1 MSRVFWTEEGDPQAP
16 ALLLGCSLGATLAM
30 WDAQA
35 PALAER
41 FRLIRYD
48 HRGHGRS
55 DVPPGPYEI
64 ADFAEDVVELL
75 DELEIERA
83 SYCGLSIGGMT
94 GITLAAQHP
103 RRVDRL
109 VVCCSSPY
117 MPPASAWAER
127 AAAVR
132 VAGSVDAVADRVVER
147 WLTPGYAVE
156 HPDVHARLRAM
167 LAASPPDGYVASC
180 GAIERMDLRP
190 LLADVRAPTLVVA
203 GEHDLAAPPQSH
215 ALVIADGIPGA
226 RYELVPAA
234 HVANVEQP
242 ELVTNLILDHL
253 EAPDER

>member
-1 MSRVFWTEEGDPQAP
+1 MSEVFYIEDGDPAAP
-16 ALLLGCSLGATLAM
+16 ALLLGNSLGTTTAM

-55 DVPPGPYEI
+55 PVPEGPYEI

-75 DELEIERA
+75 DRLGIERA
-83 SYCGLSIGGMT
+83 HYCGLSIGGMT
-94 GITLAAQHP
+94 GIRLAARHP
-103 RRVDRL
+103 KRVGRL

-132 VAGSVDAVADRVVER
+132 GAGSVEAVADAVVER
-147 WLTPGYAVE
+147 WLTPEFAAE
-156 HPDVHARLRAM
+156 HPDVRARLRAM
-167 LAASPPDGYVASC
+167 LAASPPDGYMASC

-190 LLADVRAPTLVVA
+190 LLADVEAPTLVIGA
-203 GEHDLAAPPQSH
+203 EFDLAAPPQSH
-215 ALVIADGIPGA
+215 AWLIADGIPGA

-234 HVANVEQP
+234 HVAAVEQP
-242 ELVTNLILDHL
+242 ELVTKLIIDHL
-253 EAPDER
+253 EATS

>member
-1 MSRVFWTEEGDPQAP
+1 MTAVAYIEEGDPEAP
-16 ALLLGCSLGATLAM
+16 ALVLGNSLGTTLAM

-55 DVPPGPYEI
+55 PAPPGPYEI
-64 ADFAEDVVELL
+64 GDFAGDVVELL
-75 DELEIERA
+75 DRLGIERA

-94 GITLAAQHP
+94 GICLAARHP
-103 RRVDRL
+103 QRIERL

-127 AAAVR
+127 AAAVTA
-132 VAGSVDAVADRVVER
+132 AGSVDAVAGAVVER
-147 WLTPGYAVE
+147 WLTPEHAAE
-156 HPDVHARLRAM
+156 HPDLLERLRSM

-190 LLADVRAPTLVVA
+190 LLADVAAPTLVIG
-203 GEHDLAAPPQSH
+203 GERDLAAPPENH
-215 ALVIADGIPGA
+215 ARVIADGIPGA
-226 RYELVPAA
+226 RYESVPAA

-242 ELVTNLILDHL
+242 ELVTRLILDHL
-253 EAPDER
+253 EAR